1 MKRDLTPAVQP
12 PISTTELEQTEAH
25 ADGDGLTAGQ
35 GQAHADGAPAPSP
48 IEQSYVGTGKHPA
61 DRDLP
66 GAPVVPTET
75 SVIVYPS
82 ARTLARW
89 LLVLLALYAIGWLL
103 WNARPALTPFIIGLV
118 LAYLLTPV
126 VNILSTRMKRPLAIL
141 AVYVVGI
148 GLIVAAFTF
157 VIPLLIDQI
166 QSLIRAIPSVE
177 GLEALG
183 NRLFQQYENTVPPEI
198 REPIN
203 NGVTSALRTLQTNLT
218 GYAQRVGSFV
228 LDQVLQV
235 VNTITFLIGFL
246 IIPIWLFYILNDQ
259 AEGREFVDR
268 LLHRRIKPD
277 FWNLWGIV
285 NRIFMDYVRGQLLLC
300 LAVGTAVGIG
310 LFILRLLG
318 IEVRYILLLA
328 LLAGVTEFIP
338 VIGPIIGAI
347 PAVLLALF
355 SDQPINALWVGLV
368 YVIVQ
373 QLENNL
379 LVPRIIGE
387 SVGVHPAILTVLLL
401 AMGQIFGLLGVIL
414 AAPLAAIA
422 RDLFLYIYRRL
433 GGLSPES
440 ARGSLAAK
448 GVSDLN
454 AIHQP
459 KPAG

>member
-1 MKRDLTPAVQP
+1 MKRDLTPAVKP
-12 PISTTELEQTEAH
+12 PISTTELEQNQMP
-25 ADGDGLTAGQ
+25 ADGVAELA
-35 GQAHADGAPAPSP
+35 QAHVDDG
-48 IEQSYVGTGKHPA
+48 KLPA

-89 LLVLLALYAIGWLL
+89 LLVLLALYSIGWLL
-103 WNARPALTPFIIGLV
+103 WTARPALTPFIIGLV

-148 GLIVAAFTF
+148 GLIVGAFTF
-157 VIPLLIDQI
+157 VIPLLIDQVR
-166 QSLIRAIPSVE
+166 SLIRAIPSVE
-177 GLEALG
+177 GLEAWAG
-183 NRLFQQYENTVPPEI
+183 RLFQQYENTVPPEI

-203 NGVTSALRTLQTNLT
+203 NGVSSALRTLQANLT
-218 GYAQRVGSFV
+218 GYAQRVGGFV

-259 AEGREFVDR
+259 EEGRSFVDR
-268 LLHRRIKPD
+268 MLHRRIRPD

-285 NRIFMDYVRGQLLLC
+285 NRILMDYVRGQLLLC
-300 LAVGTAVGIG
+300 VMVGAAVGVG

-318 IEVRYILLLA
+318 IEVEYILLLA
-328 LLAGVTEFIP
+328 LLAGVTEFVP
-338 VIGPIIGAI
+338 VIGPIIGAV
-347 PAVLLALF
+347 PAVVLALF
-355 SDQPINALWVGLV
+355 SDQPINAVWVGLV

-401 AMGQIFGLLGVIL
+401 AMGQIFGLAGVIL

-433 GGLSPES
+433 GGLSPDS
-440 ARGSLAAK
+440 ARSSLSAPAI
-448 GVSDLN
+448 SDLN
-454 AIHQP
+454 AINQP